1 MNNIL
6 IWISTMTKGEVFG
19 FLAALVWLA
28 SALIPLPSNIWFQP
42 HLGGGAPNER
52 VETLVRRLK
61 SISWLNAL
69 AAVLTALSVFFQT
82 HG

>member
-1 MNNIL
+1 MNSIL
-6 IWISTMTKGEVFG
+6 IRISAMTKGEVFG

-28 SALIPLPSNIWFQP
+28 SALIPLPSNIWFQAP
-42 HLGGGAPNER
+42 VGGGAPNER
-52 VETLVRRLK
+52 FETLVRRLK
-61 SISWLNAL
+61 SMSWLNAL